1 MRGSLQ
7 AYKKVSVDSQLTAAS
22 PHKIVQML
30 MAGAI
35 ERLIQGKAAMQA
47 GNIPVKGERL
57 GKALDIII
65 SLRSCLSMDDGGDIA
80 KNLDQLYEFMIT
92 QISAANHKNDPQ
104 PIDDVIDIIREN
116 AEHSMMSMAGLDDEA
131 DTFAPVI
138 KSTKQRS
145 VWLGVN
151 LLTAMLAVGVTSM
164 FEGILAQLT
173 ILAVLNSLVPSM
185 GGVAG
190 NQTLTLVIRGMA
202 LGHVG
207 KRNAKALLNKEVA
220 IGFLNGIIWALLIAT
235 VVSVWKQDLMLGAV
249 IAFAMLMNMTA
260 AGLAGVMIPLFLK
273 RINID
278 PALAG
283 GVIITTVTDV
293 VGIFAFLGTAT
304 LLLT

>member
-104 PIDDVIDIIREN
+104 SIDDVIDIIRE
-116 AEHSMMSMAGLDDEA
+116 
-131 DTFAPVI
+131 I
-138 KSTKQRS
+138 KSAWDQIPS
-145 VWLGVN
+145 EYHN
-151 LLTAMLAVGVTSM
+151 LTSA
-164 FEGILAQLT
+164 E
-173 ILAVLNSLVPSM
+173 
-185 GGVAG
+185 
-190 NQTLTLVIRGMA
+190 
-202 LGHVG
+202 
-207 KRNAKALLNKEVA
+207 
-220 IGFLNGIIWALLIAT
+220 
-235 VVSVWKQDLMLGAV
+235 
-249 IAFAMLMNMTA
+249 
-260 AGLAGVMIPLFLK
+260 
-273 RINID
+273 
-278 PALAG
+278 
-283 GVIITTVTDV
+283 
-293 VGIFAFLGTAT
+293 VGI
-304 LLLT
+304 

>member
-104 PIDDVIDIIREN
+104 AIDDVIDIIRE
-116 AEHSMMSMAGLDDEA
+116 
-131 DTFAPVI
+131 I
-138 KSTKQRS
+138 KSAWDQIPNEYH
-145 VWLGVN
+145 N
-151 LLTAMLAVGVTSM
+151 LTS
-164 FEGILAQLT
+164 A
-173 ILAVLNSLVPSM
+173 
-185 GGVAG
+185 
-190 NQTLTLVIRGMA
+190 
-202 LGHVG
+202 
-207 KRNAKALLNKEVA
+207 
-220 IGFLNGIIWALLIAT
+220 
-235 VVSVWKQDLMLGAV
+235 D
-249 IAFAMLMNMTA
+249 
-260 AGLAGVMIPLFLK
+260 
-273 RINID
+273 
-278 PALAG
+278 
-283 GVIITTVTDV
+283 
-293 VGIFAFLGTAT
+293 VGI
-304 LLLT
+304 